1 MKQRIK
7 RKNEKYRRL
16 ELVNKKY
23 KEMIEELQNK
33 IKYDDYLKEEN
44 KKMLDWIQKILK
56 EFGTYD
62 VNQRER
68 INIPIYKCG
77 NYYYSNEKNTGVCST
92 RVVIPEI
99 VITKME
105 SLDE

>member
-16 ELVNKKY
+16 ELVNKRY

-56 EFGTYD
+56 EFGTCD

-68 INIPIYKCG
+68 ISIPVYKQS
-77 NYYYSNEKNTGVCST
+77 NYYYSDEKIRDMCST
-92 RVVIPEI
+92 TIVIPEL

-105 SLDE
+105 V

>member
-7 RKNEKYRRL
+7 RKNEKYKRL

-23 KEMIEELQNK
+23 KEMIDELQNK

-44 KKMLDWIQKILK
+44 KKMLDWVQKILK

-68 INIPIYKCG
+68 ISIPIYKQG
-77 NYYYSNEKNTGVCST
+77 DYYYSDEKGRDVCSMT
-92 RVVIPEI
+92 VVIPEL
-99 VITKME
+99 VITKVE
-105 SLDE
+105 F